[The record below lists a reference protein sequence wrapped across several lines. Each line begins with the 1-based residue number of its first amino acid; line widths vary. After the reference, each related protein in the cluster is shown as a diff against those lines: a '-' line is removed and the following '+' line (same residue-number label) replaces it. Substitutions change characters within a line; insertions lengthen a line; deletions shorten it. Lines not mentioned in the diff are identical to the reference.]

1 MVTLTKLMEL
11 FSKKE
16 RYKYILLIF
25 LSLVSTFT
33 ELISI
38 AMLIPLL
45 ASISGEK
52 EFISDFLVNIGLK
65 AELINYLDFQ
75 IILILLMFLFFLKF
89 LFLFMISY
97 YRNNFIFDFQLRL
110 TNDLFAKYLKRE
122 YLFHVS
128 NNSAKLIK
136 DITEEV
142 HRVSLGYMG
151 SLTTIILDSIMI
163 AVLLIFLLFFQIKTT
178 FIVIIFAALIIY
190 LIYRNLKNKIANLG
204 EKREKYNFFHLKNIL
219 QAFEGIK
226 EIKIFQK
233 ENEVSKNFNTNS
245 TKARNIN
252 WLIMFL
258 NETPRLFFELISVA
272 SFLLILWFFVEL
284 DYSFFEIISYFTIIL
299 AVFIR
304 LMPSINRFIVSYI
317 NLTVNKRSLDVIFKE
332 LSENSIQE
340 VKSQTEKKISFNKNI
355 IIKNLSFSYENE
367 KNKVFDKFNLE
378 IQKGEFIALI
388 GVTGSG
394 KSTLI
399 DLIVG
404 LLPPNDG
411 KILADGKNIEINKND
426 WFDKIGYVPQ
436 NIFLNDDSI
445 ENNIAFTMDNKKV
458 NKSKILEVAKLSQIY
473 EFIKNKQK
481 GFDTII
487 GERGAKLSGGQRQR
501 IGIARA
507 LYSNSEILVLDE
519 FTSAL
524 DIKTEEEILMELS
537 KLKKN
542 KTIIISTHKSNV
554 LKYCDRVF
562 DVKNK
567 IFINI

>member
-1 MVTLTKLMEL
+1 MRNISKLIEL

-16 RYKYILLIF
+16 KYKYILLIF
-25 LSLVSTFT
+25 LSLISTFL

-45 ASISGEK
+45 ASLSGDK
-52 EFISDFLVNIGLK
+52 ELISDFLINFGIPT
-65 AELINYLDFQ
+65 ELIKYLDFQ
-75 IILILLMFLFFLKF
+75 IILILLMALFLLKF
-89 LFLFMISY
+89 CFLLMISY

-110 TNDLFAKYLKRE
+110 INDLFSKYLKRR

-128 NNSAKLIK
+128 NNSAKILK

-142 HRVSLGYMG
+142 HNVSMGFMG

-163 AVLLIFLLFFQIKTT
+163 AVLLIFLLLIQIKTT
-178 FIVIIFAALIIY
+178 FIVIIFAGIIIY

-204 EKREKYNFFHLKNIL
+204 EKREKYNFIHLKNIM

-226 EIKIFQK
+226 EIKIFRK
-233 ENEVSKNFNTNS
+233 ENEISKNFNTNS
-245 TKARNIN
+245 IKVKNIN

-272 SFLLILWFFVEL
+272 SFLIILWFFVRL
-284 DYSFFEIISYFTIIL
+284 DYSFVEIISYFTIIL

-317 NLTVNKRSLDVIFKE
+317 NFTVNKRSLNVIFKE
-332 LSENSIQE
+332 LLENSIQD
-340 VKSQTEKKISFNKNI
+340 VKSVTKEKISFNKNI
-355 IIKNLSFSYENE
+355 VIKNLSFFYENE
-367 KNKVFDKFNLE
+367 ENKVFNKFNLE

-388 GVTGSG
+388 GITGSG
-394 KSTLI
+394 KTTLI

-404 LLPPNDG
+404 LLSPNVGEILSDG
-411 KILADGKNIEINKND
+411 RNIEINKND

-445 ENNIAFTMDNKKV
+445 ENNIAFTVDSKKV
-458 NKSKILEVAKLSQIY
+458 NKEKVIEVSKLAQIY
-473 EFIKNKQK
+473 EFIKNKQE
-481 GFDTII
+481 GFNTIV

-507 LYSNSEILVLDE
+507 LYNNSEILVLDE

-524 DIKTEEEILMELS
+524 DIKTEEEILLELS
-537 KLKKN
+537 KLKKT
-542 KTIIISTHKSNV
+542 KTIIISTHKSDV
-554 LKYCDRVF
+554 LKHCDRVF

-567 IFINI
+567 TFITV

>member
-1 MVTLTKLMEL
+1 MRNISKLIEL

-16 RYKYILLIF
+16 KYKYILLIF
-25 LSLVSTFT
+25 LSLISTFL

-45 ASISGEK
+45 ASLSGDK
-52 EFISDFLVNIGLK
+52 ELISDFLINFGIPT
-65 AELINYLDFQ
+65 ELIKYLDFQ
-75 IILILLMFLFFLKF
+75 IILILLMALFLLKF
-89 LFLFMISY
+89 CFLLMISY

-110 TNDLFAKYLKRE
+110 INDLFSKYLKRR

-128 NNSAKLIK
+128 NNSAKILK

-142 HRVSLGYMG
+142 HNVSIGFMG

-163 AVLLIFLLFFQIKTT
+163 AVLLIFLLLIQIKTT
-178 FIVIIFAALIIY
+178 FIVIIFAGIIIY

-204 EKREKYNFFHLKNIL
+204 EKREKYNFIHLKNIM

-226 EIKIFQK
+226 EIKIFRK
-233 ENEVSKNFNTNS
+233 ENEISKNFNTNS
-245 TKARNIN
+245 IKVKNIN

-272 SFLLILWFFVEL
+272 SFLIILWFFVKL
-284 DYSFFEIISYFTIIL
+284 DYSFVEIISYFTIIL

-317 NLTVNKRSLDVIFKE
+317 NFTVNKRSLNVIFKE
-332 LSENSIQE
+332 LLENSIQD
-340 VKSQTEKKISFNKNI
+340 VKSVTKEKISFNKNI
-355 IIKNLSFSYENE
+355 VIKNLSFFYENE
-367 KNKVFDKFNLE
+367 ENKVFNKFNLE

-388 GVTGSG
+388 GITGSG
-394 KSTLI
+394 KTTLI

-404 LLPPNDG
+404 LLSPNVGEILSDG
-411 KILADGKNIEINKND
+411 RNIEINKND

-445 ENNIAFTMDNKKV
+445 ENNIAFTVDSKKV
-458 NKSKILEVAKLSQIY
+458 NKEKVIEVSKLAQIY
-473 EFIKNKQK
+473 EFIKNKQE
-481 GFDTII
+481 GFNTIV

-507 LYSNSEILVLDE
+507 LYNNSEILVLDE

-524 DIKTEEEILMELS
+524 DIKTEEEILLELS
-537 KLKKN
+537 KLKKT
-542 KTIIISTHKSNV
+542 KTIIISTHKSDV
-554 LKYCDRVF
+554 LKHCDRVF

-567 IFINI
+567 TFITV